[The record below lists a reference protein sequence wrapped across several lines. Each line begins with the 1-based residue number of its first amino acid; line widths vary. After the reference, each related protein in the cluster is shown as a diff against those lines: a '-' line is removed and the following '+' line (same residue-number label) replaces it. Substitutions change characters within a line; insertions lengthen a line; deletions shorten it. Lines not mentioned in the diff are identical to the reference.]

1 MDITFAA
8 RPELSEIVNG
18 KFAPQRLTSEETSS
32 CIFVCD
38 GKDRVYGGL
47 NNGSN
52 FVVSTKS
59 GEISRARK
67 VRLASCIVPKLPNI
81 NVMNNTFVIVSEAG
95 TTGAITI
102 PPGYYN
108 QVSLVNELKAVIDAA
123 WALFG
128 VPDSSVV
135 NFNTLTKTISI
146 QSVNGNKWFFT
157 NTSAFIIRGIN
168 VAGFT
173 GYPISSDPAVV
184 GDVTQYSCSVGLIY
198 SRYIYVSSSVLT
210 QNVRTC
216 NRISNGRTDIV
227 GIVPITDGYSS
238 SDFDSSNMFTGNLI
252 TDITISYSPLL
263 DCNLSNRNLEL
274 FDFQFTDEFG
284 SDLTDVLQLSDTFPA
299 STFSCV
305 AVLIFVV

>member
-1 MDITFAA
+1 MDITFSA
-8 RPELSEIVNG
+8 RPELSDIVNG
-18 KFAPQRLTSEETSS
+18 KYPPQRLTSEETSS

-38 GKDRVYGGL
+38 GKDRVQGGL
-47 NNGSN
+47 SNGSN

-59 GEISRARK
+59 GEISRVRK

-95 TTGAITI
+95 TTGTITL

-108 QVSLVNELKAVIDAA
+108 QVSLVNELKAVIDVE

-135 NFNTLTKTISI
+135 NFNNLTKTISI
-146 QSVNGNKWFFT
+146 QSANGNKWFFT
-157 NTSAFIIRGIN
+157 SDSAFIIRGIN
-168 VAGFT
+168 VSGFS
-173 GYPISSDPAVV
+173 GYPLASDPSVV
-184 GDVTQYSCSVGLIY
+184 GSITQYSCSVGLIY
-198 SRYIYVSSSVLT
+198 SRYIYVSSKVLT

-227 GIVPITDGYSS
+227 GIVPIADDYSA

-252 TDITISYSPLL
+252 SDITISHSPLL
-263 DCNLSNRNLEL
+263 DCNLNQRNVEL
-274 FDFQFTDEFG
+274 VDFQFTDEFG
-284 SDLTDVLQLSDTFPA
+284 FDVINVLQLSNSFPE

-305 AVLIFVV
+305 AVLIFIV

>member
-1 MDITFAA
+1 MEIVLAA
-8 RPELSEIVNG
+8 QPELSNIVNG
-18 KFAPQRLTSEETSS
+18 KYAPQRLTSEETSS

-38 GKDRVYGGL
+38 GKDRVQGGL
-47 NNGSN
+47 DNGSN

-81 NVMNNTFVIVSEAG
+81 NVMNNTFQIVSEGG
-95 TTGAITI
+95 TTSTLTL

-108 QVSLVNELKAVIDAA
+108 QVSIVNELKSVIDAA
-123 WALFG
+123 WALFSTA
-128 VPDSSVV
+128 DSCVV
-135 NFNTLTKTISI
+135 NFDTLTKTISI
-146 QSVNGNKWFFT
+146 QSANGNKWFFVD
-157 NTSAFIIRGIN
+157 TSAFIIRGIN

-173 GYPISSDPAVV
+173 GYPVVSNPAVV
-184 GDVTQYSCSVGLIY
+184 GQVTQFSCSVGLIY
-198 SRYIYVSSSVLT
+198 SRYIYVSSKVLT
-210 QNVRTC
+210 QNVRTA

-227 GIVPITDGYSS
+227 AIVPIVDNYSS

-252 TDITISYSPLL
+252 SDITITYAPLL
-263 DCNLSNRNLEL
+263 DCNLNQRNLEL

-284 SDLTDVLQLSDTFPA
+284 FDLTAVLQLSNTSPQ
-299 STFSCV
+299 STFSCL